1 MKWVTFMGNSRV
13 ICPEHVDSR
22 LQECIR
28 MWYQPA
34 MGNLTLET
42 DKKEE
47 LLKATHV
54 FQHVWPVWLC
64 QIVLVLDQDICWD
77 QNSKANFSRTWVGH
91 HPVDEHLIG
100 LFMGV
105 SRVSQHGGPQNHPSH
120 WFLKHEKTIENQWA
134 GVASFSETSIYVN
147 LLPQFHSNFCF
158 NHETWI
164 PRCMMFYS
172 QFNDM
177 ECVCPKI
184 GHRIDGK
191 ICSQPWDGRTQ
202 KMLAL
207 KREDLRFLLK

>member
-1 MKWVTFMGNSRV
+1 MYKNVISASDGESHSRNGQEGG
-13 ICPEHVDSR
+13 IAQSNTCFPTCMACMALSDSPSTGSRHLLRPE
-22 LQECIR
+22 
-28 MWYQPA
+28 
-34 MGNLTLET
+34 
-42 DKKEE
+42 
-47 LLKATHV
+47 
-54 FQHVWPVWLC
+54 FQG
-64 QIVLVLDQDICWD
+64 QF
-77 QNSKANFSRTWVGH
+77 FSGTWVGH

-147 LLPQFHSNFCF
+147 LLPQFHSNVCF